1 MSEDKTTATKRT
13 VKKAVAVTEA
23 AKPKKA
29 AAAKPDSKAA
39 TTSKATATKATTKP
53 AASAA
58 EAAKPKKAAAA
69 TKATSTTSAKPAS
82 VAKAPAKAVS
92 KVPAAPKAAAS
103 KPAGEVKKK
112 APAAKKLVEKP
123 AAPSPAERQR
133 WVATAA
139 YHRAERRGFA
149 PGYEVQ
155 DWLDA
160 EAEINELVG
169 KA

>member
-13 VKKAVAVTEA
+13 VKKAVAATEE

-39 TTSKATATKATTKP
+39 TTKATTKTV
-53 AASAA
+53 ASAA
-58 EAAKPKKAAAA
+58 ETAKPKKAAVAP
-69 TKATSTTSAKPAS
+69 KATSTASAKPAS
-82 VAKAPAKAVS
+82 AAKAPAKVAS
-92 KVPAAPKAAAS
+92 KAPAASKAAAPKPAAA
-103 KPAGEVKKK
+103 AKKK
-112 APAAKKLVEKP
+112 APAAVKLIEKP
-123 AAPSPAERQR
+123 AAPSFEERQR

-139 YHRAERRGFA
+139 YHRAEKRGFA

-160 EAEINELVG
+160 EVEISELVG